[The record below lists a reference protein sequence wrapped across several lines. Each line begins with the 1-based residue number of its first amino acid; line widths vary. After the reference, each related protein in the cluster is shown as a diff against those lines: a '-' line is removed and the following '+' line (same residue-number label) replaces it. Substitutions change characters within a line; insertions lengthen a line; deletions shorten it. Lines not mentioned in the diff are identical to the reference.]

1 MTAACP
7 PLGHAEGTPTT
18 TVDAGGV
25 RREADAVRSR
35 ASSTAIPEVVERYLA
50 VDDEGRGL
58 RATWRPAHGFVNV
71 SLWRGTTC
79 VETFHLTPRD
89 ASELVAFLVGAFAA
103 AVPQPARPKLQAVPR
118 PDAPA
123 PTRSSSQ
130 HGSAL
135 TRLRTGLA
143 HALGRAAQSLRP

>member
-1 MTAACP
+1 M
-7 PLGHAEGTPTT
+7 
-18 TVDAGGV
+18 
-25 RREADAVRSR
+25 
-35 ASSTAIPEVVERYLA
+35 AIPEVVERYLA

-89 ASELVAFLVGAFAA
+89 ASELVAFLVDAFAA
-103 AVPQPARPKLQAVPR
+103 AVPQPARPRLHAVPR

-123 PTRSSSQ
+123 PTRSRSRRA
-130 HGSAL
+130 SAVAHF
-135 TRLRTGLA
+135 RTGLA
-143 HALGRAAQSLRP
+143 DSLERAAESLRR